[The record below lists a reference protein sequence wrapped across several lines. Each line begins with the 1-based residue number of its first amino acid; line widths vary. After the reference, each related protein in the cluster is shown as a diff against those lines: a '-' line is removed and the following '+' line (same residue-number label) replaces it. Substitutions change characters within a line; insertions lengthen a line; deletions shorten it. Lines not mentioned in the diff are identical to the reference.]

1 MKVQTASALFFAALA
16 TAYNPH
22 GHGQRFH
29 HRRFANE
36 STALTAAQ
44 TTTAEAALTTLT
56 VQTTLTSTVFDCGK
70 GNTTTCDGAHAT
82 GVITVT
88 EVVDLTTT
96 VCPLTDVESIKSSV
110 IASASQTAPVVVEAT
125 QTVIPVKEE
134 DLVKPTP
141 SPSDDLVLS
150 YTLGTGSSQSVVVT
164 TIKNTKTAYDYT
176 TKFITY
182 DNSPHT
188 QTLVGVVPEETTT
201 LSSTITSTR
210 YVTVP
215 YVKPT
220 GTPSTGTNEETV
232 DENSPIDDSD
242 DEECPPAVTVTVAA
256 TTIYETVTYTPPAAG
271 APTPSPVES
280 VTDNDN
286 VGGNPDE
293 TKPDGTPTT
302 DCPEDEATA
311 APEESVEDNDNLEA
325 SPTTDCPEDEATAA
339 PVVEDE
345 EEPVIEMSTIY
356 VIPTKYENTTI
367 PRPTGFITKARD
379 TGSVIL
385 PAPTGGAY

>member
-1 MKVQTASALFFAALA
+1 MKVQATASALFFAALA

-29 HRRFANE
+29 HRRYANE
-36 STALTAAQ
+36 STALTSAQ
-44 TTTAEAALTTLT
+44 TTTAEAPLTTLT
-56 VQTTLTSTVFDCGK
+56 VQTTLTSTIFDCGK

-82 GVITVT
+82 GVVTVT
-88 EVVDLTTT
+88 EVIDLTTT

-110 IASASQTAPVVVEAT
+110 IASASQTAPVIVEAT

-141 SPSDDLVLS
+141 APSDDLVLS

-164 TIKNTKTAYDYT
+164 TIRNTKTAYDYT
-176 TKFITY
+176 TKYITY

-188 QTLVGVVPEETTT
+188 QTLVGIVPEETTT
-201 LSSTITSTR
+201 LQSTTTSTR

-215 YVKPT
+215 YEKPT
-220 GTPSTGTNEETV
+220 GIPAAPGSGEETV
-232 DENSPIDDSD
+232 DENSPIDGSEDE
-242 DEECPPAVTVTVAA
+242 EECPPAVTVTVAA
-256 TTIYETVTYTPPAAG
+256 TTIYETVTYTPPAAA
-271 APTPSPVES
+271 APTPVES

-286 VGGNPDE
+286 VGSNPDE
-293 TKPDGTPTT
+293 TKPDATT
-302 DCPEDEATA
+302 
-311 APEESVEDNDNLEA
+311 PEETVEDNDNLDA
-325 SPTTDCPEDEATAA
+325 SPTTSCPEDEATAA
-339 PVVEDE
+339 PVEVEEDE
-345 EEPVIEMSTIY
+345 EEPIVEMSTIY
-356 VIPTKYENTTI
+356 VVPTKYENATI

-385 PAPTGGAY
+385 PAPTGGVY